1 MFLAQTDRLL
11 LAELL
16 AAVDVPAIGRRESR

>member
-16 AAVDVPAIGRRESR
+16 AVDVRAIGRRESR